1 MEKLKLIMMSVS
13 TVFVLIAGAASAW
26 MAWALPDGDEN
37 IMFFELMAAV
47 CVAAAIW
54 FGINVWNL
62 RKDSK

>member
-37 IMFFELMAAV
+37 IMFFQLMAVV
-47 CVAAAIW
+47 CVVAAVW
-54 FGINVWNL
+54 FGVNVWNL
-62 RKDSK
+62 WKAE